1 MDALVK
7 TDFTRANL
15 TGAKL
20 NQADVNGANFRGVI
34 GRPQIEGLKEAR
46 NVRRRFSMRNRVA
59 PAAPLIMA
67 A

>member
-7 TDFTRANL
+7 TDFTRVNL

-34 GRPQIEGLKEAR
+34 GRAQIEGLDEAR
-46 NVRRRFSMRNRVA
+46 SRENRQSSTINR
-59 PAAPLIMA
+59 P
-67 A
+67 

>member
-1 MDALVK
+1 MALKAYGAHDLMDALVK

-34 GRPQIEGLKEAR
+34 GRPQIEGLKE
-46 NVRRRFSMRNRVA
+46 VRNREKA
-59 PAAPLIMA
+59 IFDAQ
-67 A
+67 

>member
-15 TGAKL
+15 TGATL

-34 GRPQIEGLKEAR
+34 GRLQIEGLKEAR
-46 NVRRRFSMRNRVA
+46 HREKAIFDA
-59 PAAPLIMA
+59 Q
-67 A
+67 

>member
-20 NQADVNGANFRGVI
+20 NQADVNGANFRGVT
-34 GRPQIEGLKEAR
+34 GRAQIEGLDEAR
-46 NVRRRFSMRNRVA
+46 NGEKAIFDA
-59 PAAPLIMA
+59 P
-67 A
+67 